1 LIICIDYIIRK
12 YTNYTN
18 HYHLLNHSLN
28 HLPQMNTIAK
38 FTLLVSIAL
47 FATFTVGEPNT
58 FEPNTF
64 EPNTFDPNAFE
75 PNTFDPNTFDPNND
89 VACVC
94 VDDNKVVTEYG
105 IAFKVLKDS
114 TTRFANHMSD
124 SRFNYTTTNY
134 SYINTME
141 FKNYFTNVNESLYIM
156 NNTLNKLQNEF
167 DAFAKNNYDWMLVI
181 AGYVIKREYDSII
194 NMF

>member
-1 LIICIDYIIRK
+1 MIICIDYIIRK
-12 YTNYTN
+12 YTNYTT

-58 FEPNTF
+58 FEPN
-64 EPNTFDPNAFE
+64 AFE
-75 PNTFDPNTFDPNND
+75 PNTFEPNND
-89 VACVC
+89 VECVC
-94 VDDNKVVTEYG
+94 LEDNKVVTEYG

-124 SRFNYTTTNY
+124 SRFNYNTTNY

-156 NNTLNKLQNEF
+156 NNTLNKLQNDF

-194 NMF
+194 NML